1 MIHNGIWI
9 FFNWENEKELHLFK
23 KNVKFGWIKCDHG
36 FVFQTHTQNVN
47 SAGILEL
54 LTSCNI
60 AEFVFKKRIT
70 ATFKK
75 YLLNKPSF

>member
-1 MIHNGIWI
+1 MG
-9 FFNWENEKELHLFK
+9 ELNVVIMDSYFK
-23 KNVKFGWIKCDHG
+23 H
-36 FVFQTHTQNVN
+36 THTQKVN

-75 YLLNKPSF
+75 YLLNKSSF